1 MTMFAIDVELDVK
14 GLNCPM
20 PLLKSK
26 KALAAMQAG
35 QVLRVVSTDKGSV
48 NDLAAFCRQTG
59 HELLQQSTAGN
70 EFVFLIRRKAA

>member
-20 PLLKSK
+20 PLLKCK

-48 NDLAAFCRQTG
+48 NDFAAFCRQTG
-59 HELLQQSTAGN
+59 HELLQQTSSDH
-70 EFVFLIRRKAA
+70 EHVFVIRRKAA

>member
-1 MTMFAIDVELDVK
+1 MTTIDVELDVK

-26 KALAAMQAG
+26 KALAGMLPG

-48 NDLAAFCRQTG
+48 SDMAAFCRQTG
-59 HELLQQSTAGN
+59 HELLEQTSEQTT
-70 EFVFLIRRKAA
+70 FVFVIRRKST